1 MQTLGRETQFRCKF
15 SECVKIDVNVSVI
28 SQFKKQLEM

>member
-1 MQTLGRETQFRCKF
+1 MQTLDGETQFYSKF